1 MLPDVFAEQLIR
13 LYCKKT
19 DKKSLQLAKDCFQE
33 WFKDKGILPATV
45 SRFKIES

>member
-19 DKKSLQLAKDCFQE
+19 DEKSLQLAKDCFQK
-33 WFKDKGILPATV
+33 WCDDKSILSV

>member
-19 DKKSLQLAKDCFQE
+19 DEKSLQLAKDCFQK
-33 WFKDKGILPATV
+33 WCDDKSISSV